1 MSGKKTDHSFN
12 IFSMDPKAN
21 NSVSAFTRRE
31 FLNKAGIAATALSVS
46 PDLAFATGYNSDR
59 KVRVGIVGGR
69 FGASFHFHEHPNC
82 IVEAVSDLR
91 TDRRQH
97 LMKVYNCAKS
107 YESLEKLIQDP
118 KIEAVFIATPAPD
131 HARHV
136 IATLNA
142 GKHVLCAVPAAM
154 TLEECDEILNAVKR
168 TGLTYMM
175 AETSV
180 YRQNTISVK
189 NFYKEGAFGEIF
201 SAAAEYNHPGLEV
214 LFFENGEQTWR
225 HGLPPMLY
233 PTHCTSFLIAVTG
246 ERLTHVTG
254 MGWGDKSL
262 LLKNNPYNNPFWN
275 ETAFFETDRGN
286 PFRVEV
292 NWKGAL
298 REIERGE
305 WRGSKMSFFSAH
317 HAGEQHTIVHSAEEI
332 GHDDAG
338 FKNKRNTVEKYDQP
352 QWWKTTMLP
361 EPLRHN
367 SGHDGSHTFITHEFI
382 DAIVNDRQPEV
393 DIYEA
398 LAYTAPGIVA
408 HESALKGGEH
418 MKIPNFDK

>member
-1 MSGKKTDHSFN
+1 MNPKISNLTSFIN
-12 IFSMDPKAN
+12 
-21 NSVSAFTRRE
+21 RRK
-31 FLNKAGIAATALSVS
+31 FLSTTGVAATALAVS
-46 PDLAFATGYNSDR
+46 PRFAFAEVPISDR
-59 KVRVGIVGGR
+59 KIRVGIVGGR
-69 FGASFHFHEHPNC
+69 FGTSFFFHEHPNC

-91 TDRRQH
+91 TDRRER
-97 LMKVYNCAKS
+97 LMKIYQCDKS

-142 GKHVLCAVPAAM
+142 GKHVLCAVPAAW
-154 TLEECDEILNAVKR
+154 TLEECDQLRDAVKR

-175 AETSV
+175 AETST
-180 YRQNTISVK
+180 YRQTTISAK
-189 NFYKEGAFGEIF
+189 KFYQEGAFGDIF

-214 LFFENGEQTWR
+214 LFFEDGKPTWR
-225 HGLPPMLY
+225 HGMPPLKY
-233 PTHCTSFLIAVTG
+233 PTHCTAFLIAVTG
-246 ERLTHVTG
+246 ERLTSVSA
-254 MGWGDKSL
+254 MGWGDDSPL
-262 LLKNNPYNNPFWN
+262 LQNNPYDNPFWN
-275 ETAFFETDRGN
+275 ETAFFQTNRGK

-305 WRGSKMSFFSAH
+305 WRGDKMSLFQGQRG
-317 HAGEQHTIVHSAEEI
+317 GEEATIVRIAEQI

-338 FKNKRNTVEKYDQP
+338 FQHQKNIVETYEQP
-352 QWWKTTMLP
+352 EWWKTDMLP
-361 EPLRHN
+361 KPLRHD

-382 DAIVNDRQPEV
+382 DALVNNRQPEV
-393 DIYEA
+393 NIYEA

-408 HESALKGGEH
+408 HESALKGGEY
-418 MKIPNFDK
+418 MKIPSFDL

>member
-1 MSGKKTDHSFN
+1 MNPKVNNPASSFH
-12 IFSMDPKAN
+12 
-21 NSVSAFTRRE
+21 RRK
-31 FLNKAGIAATALSVS
+31 FLSTTGVAATALALS
-46 PDLAFATGYNSDR
+46 PRFAFAKPTSAR
-59 KVRVGIVGGR
+59 KIRIGIVGGR
-69 FGASFHFHEHPNC
+69 FGAGFFFHEHPNC

-91 TDRRQH
+91 TDRREH
-97 LMKVYNCAKS
+97 LMKVYQCNKS
-107 YESLEKLIQDP
+107 YESLEKLILDP
-118 KIEAVFIATPAPD
+118 NIEAVFIATPAPD

-142 GKHVLCAVPAAM
+142 GKHVLCAVPAAW
-154 TLEECDEILNAVKR
+154 TLEECDKMRDAVKR

-189 NFYKEGAFGEIF
+189 KFYQEGAFGELF

-214 LFFENGEQTWR
+214 LFFEDDKPTWR
-225 HGLPPMLY
+225 HGMPPMHY
-233 PTHCTSFLIAVTG
+233 PTHCTAFLIAVTG
-246 ERLTHVTG
+246 ERLTSVSA
-254 MGWGDKSL
+254 MGWGDDSPL
-262 LLKNNPYNNPFWN
+262 LQNNPYNNPFWN
-275 ETAFFETDRGN
+275 ETAFFETNRGK

-305 WRGSKMSFFSAH
+305 WRGNKMSFFSAQQG
-317 HAGEQHTIVHSAEEI
+317 GEEATIVRAAEQM

-338 FKNKRNTVEKYDQP
+338 FQHKSNIVETYKQP
-352 QWWKTTMLP
+352 QWWKTDLLP
-361 EPLRHN
+361 KPLRHE

-382 DAIVNDRQPEV
+382 DALANNRPPEV
-393 DIYEA
+393 NIYEA

-408 HESALKGGEH
+408 HASALKGGECL
-418 MKIPNFDK
+418 KVPNFDL